1 MNGPVFSYAAIA
13 GAVRAAP
20 DRATQPNRTEAVALY
35 SLSESM
41 PTSADDT
48 ELPADASLP
57 LTAHAAFVEVRSK
70 NDVAAVVI
78 NADGEILEATEV
90 AAAMLG
96 YETSA
101 LVGRSL
107 QDLGADGWRWSIS
120 NALMRL
126 SSASPK
132 PFNLQ
137 LLGRSGRRSLIEM
150 IPRPNLREHGVDR
163 QHLLVWREQQIHN
176 RKGPVSAGETEL
188 RRLAF
193 ALLDTQDDQR
203 SRIASDLHDGVGP
216 LVIAAKFFA
225 EGAIGRLN
233 AGDTKQAAGM
243 LETTAARLR
252 DVLSELHRITVE
264 LRPNSLNDLG
274 LLPTIT
280 WYCRDFGL
288 LRPQLK
294 LACELRVA
302 EERIPPELKL
312 QIFRIIEEAMRNVG
326 THSGACEASV
336 SLAEEGHELALR
348 IEDNGCGFD
357 TAWVLESD
365 PGGMGIGLH
374 SIAKRVDGT
383 GGRLEIRSQRGRGTV
398 LVARWPL
405 P

>member
-1 MNGPVFSYAAIA
+1 VPPYIDSASAEQAAA
-13 GAVRAAP
+13 LTDDAAYP
-20 DRATQPNRTEAVALY
+20 
-35 SLSESM
+35 LS
-41 PTSADDT
+41 
-48 ELPADASLP
+48 
-57 LTAHAAFVEVRSK
+57 AHAAFIEVRTK
-70 NDVAAVVI
+70 HDVAAVVI

-90 AAAMLG
+90 AASMLG
-96 YETSA
+96 YA
-101 LVGRSL
+101 IADLVGRSL
-107 QDLGADGWRWSIS
+107 QDLGADGWRWSIT

-126 SSASPK
+126 ASASPK

-137 LLGRSGRRSLIEM
+137 LLGRSGRRALIEM
-150 IPRPNLREHGVDR
+150 IPRPNLRERGVDR
-163 QHLLVWREQQIHN
+163 QHLLVWREQRI
-176 RKGPVSAGETEL
+176 RSAERPVSASEGEL

-233 AGDTKQAAGM
+233 AGDTQQAAGM
-243 LETTAARLR
+243 LETTVARLR

-280 WYCRDFGL
+280 WYCRDFGQ

-294 LACELRVA
+294 LGCDLRVT
-302 EERIPPELKL
+302 EERIPAELKL

-326 THSGACEASV
+326 THSGATEASV
-336 SLAEEGHELALR
+336 TLAEDRHELELR
-348 IEDNGCGFD
+348 VEDNGCGFD
-357 TAWVLESD
+357 TAWVLEGD

-383 GGRLEIRSQRGRGTV
+383 GGRLEIRSLRGRGTAV
-398 LVARWPL
+398 TARWSLQPGG
-405 P
+405 